1 VSNQGN
7 DKLPIKKLLGWET
20 LSLYLEAGVVDYE
33 TFNSLLSSVVSDNKS
48 SGKSGTMPTQL
59 SEPQFLDLMLRFER
73 MVESQEKLI
82 EAGEIDLDVE
92 DE

>member
-7 DKLPIKKLLGWET
+7 DKLPTKKLLGWET
-20 LSLYLEAGVVDYE
+20 LSLYLEAGVVDNE
-33 TFNSLLSSVVSDNKS
+33 AFNSLLSSVMSDNNS